1 MNWETTW
8 NKWLKRDWK
17 EFFRG
22 LQWKLVVIFSLM
34 IAISVQVIGV
44 NFFGSLQK
52 YFVDDLN
59 GELIRQANLLKNHDG
74 IQEILQEQ
82 IPPSD
87 KETKLN
93 TALKQLIILKT
104 REKGTDFSAEVQ
116 ILDYSRYVLASSK
129 TDKNIGKINL
139 RAQQDEMGTPFT
151 RRDLSDEADY
161 QVLLMPVYASDN
173 ESEPIGFIYIEASL
187 QPIYDKIQ
195 DISRI
200 LVESTAIAMAV
211 TGLLIILLTRTITTP
226 VQEIT
231 SQATAMAEGDFDRR
245 VSVKSEDEIGKL
257 AKAFNH
263 LASHLREALT
273 EKEEEKNKLETVLA
287 SMTDG
292 VIATD
297 PNGNVIVKNRWAEK
311 VLSREI
317 HLGERI
323 DQILDLPQPIQF
335 PIFET
340 SQQLLEIIG
349 ETPDDWTV
357 IQATFS
363 PITRGSEESVGLIAV
378 LSDVTEQEK
387 LDQQRKDFVANVSH
401 ELRTPLTTIKSYL
414 EALDDGAM
422 EEPELAKRF
431 LKVTQQEAD
440 RMTRLIQDLLQLSRL
455 DAKRVSL
462 QRTIVSISDV
472 LEDVVD
478 RFSFQSKQKE
488 ISLSLQ
494 IQNLLPSVFADRD
507 KVDQVLDN
515 VISNAVKFTP
525 EGGKITV
532 TAKRRKDG
540 HVEIGVEDTG
550 IGIPKS
556 DLGRIFE
563 RFYRVDKARSRDMGG
578 TGLGL
583 AIAQEIVQLH
593 GGEIWIESQYQEG
606 TQVYFTLPTA
616 YRR

>member
-34 IAISVQVIGV
+34 IIIAVQVIGV
-44 NFFGSLQK
+44 NFFYSLNK
-52 YFVDDLN
+52 FFVDDLQR
-59 GELIRQANLLKNHDG
+59 ELTLQADLLKNNQG
-74 IQEILQEQ
+74 IQETLQEQ
-82 IPPSD
+82 IPLAD
-87 KETKLN
+87 KQTKLN

-116 ILDYSRYVLASSK
+116 ILDHSRYVLASSK
-129 TDKNIGKINL
+129 TDQNIGKINL
-139 RAQQDEMGTPFT
+139 RAQQEEMGTLT
-151 RRDLSDEADY
+151 RRDLSDETDY
-161 QVLLMPVYASDN
+161 QVLLMPIYASDN
-173 ESEPIGFIYIEASL
+173 ESEAIGFIYIEASL
-187 QPIYDKIQ
+187 EPIYYKIRE
-195 DISRI
+195 IIRI
-200 LVESTAIAMAV
+200 LVKSTAYAMAV
-211 TGLLIILLTRTITTP
+211 TGLLVILLTRTITTP

-263 LASHLREALT
+263 LASHLREALS
-273 EKEEEKNKLETVLA
+273 EKEEEKKKLETVLA
-287 SMTDG
+287 NMTDG

-297 PNGNVIVKNRWAEK
+297 PEGKVIVKNRWAEK
-311 VLSREI
+311 LLSREI
-317 HLGERI
+317 QLGERV
-323 DQILDLPQPIQF
+323 DEILELSQPIQY
-335 PIFET
+335 PIVET
-340 SQQLLEIIG
+340 SQQLLEIRG
-349 ETPDDWTV
+349 ETQDEWTV
-357 IQATFS
+357 LQATFS
-363 PITRGSEESVGLIAV
+363 PIKRGTEESVGLIAV

-462 QRTIVSISDV
+462 QRTIVSIRDV

-478 RFSFQSKQKE
+478 RFAFQSKQKE
-488 ISLSLQ
+488 ISLTLQ

-525 EGGKITV
+525 EGGKISV

-540 HVEIGVEDTG
+540 LVEIAIEDTG

-583 AIAQEIVQLH
+583 AIAQEIVHLH

-606 TQVYFTLPTA
+606 TQVYFTLPTS